1 MKTENRNEKC
11 MSALG
16 FRTFTQNLTIDYYT
30 YGTGLETCPFSRLA
44 ASPRLRQLPSINVQ
58 VQV

>member
-30 YGTGLETCPFSRLA
+30 YGTGLET
-44 ASPRLRQLPSINVQ
+44 
-58 VQV
+58 